1 MQVEMPT
8 PSDAEMQRSQRCLQ
22 LITSEIGN
30 NQSPISFER
39 YMHMCLYSEG
49 VGYYESGSDIF
60 GAQGDFTTSPE
71 RSNFF
76 AAAFAA
82 QIRNIQKDLGVF
94 SIIEVGAGSGKFAEE
109 LIQALRAV
117 RCTPCKYYIVEKSA
131 TLRERQKIRLSNE
144 MDQCDLQWL
153 EGIAEPVE
161 CAVVIA
167 NEVLDALPAK
177 LVSVKNNNI
186 LERCVGLNAN
196 SELEFV
202 ERCAGKKL
210 SNLMRER
217 LPESI
222 LKQTGNA
229 YHTDVNLLLDGFVEQ
244 IASFVN
250 KGIFFY
256 VDYGYPRSEYYHEQ
270 RAMGTLICHYKHAA
284 NEQALLWPGLQ
295 DISCNVDFTALAE
308 AGAQIGLSVTCYS
321 TQAHFLLASNFL
333 ETLQIK
339 NQDSMTLADQAQIK
353 RLMMPAEMG
362 ERFQVMVLTK
372 NMQFSAS
379 QFTTRDLLHRL

>member
-1 MQVEMPT
+1 MQVELPA
-8 PSDAEMQRSQRCLQ
+8 PSDAEMRRSLQCQQ
-22 LITSEIGN
+22 LITNEIN
-30 NQSPISFER
+30 VNQHPISFER
-39 YMHMCLYSEG
+39 YMQMCLYSEE
-49 VGYYESGSDIF
+49 VGYYESGGEIF

-82 QIRNIQKDLGVF
+82 HIKNIQEDLGEF
-94 SIIEVGAGSGKFAEE
+94 SIIEVGAGSGKFAGE
-109 LIQALRAV
+109 LIQALRELQCIP
-117 RCTPCKYYIVEKSA
+117 RKYYIVEKSTA
-131 TLRERQKIRLSNE
+131 LRERQKIRLRNE
-144 MDQCDLQWL
+144 LNKCDIQWL
-153 EGIAEPVE
+153 EEITKPIE

-167 NEVLDALPAK
+167 NEVLDALPVK

-186 LERCVGLNAN
+186 LERCVGLNDS

-202 ERCAGKKL
+202 ERCAEEDL
-210 SNLMRER
+210 STLIRDR
-217 LPESI
+217 VPESI
-222 LKQTGNA
+222 LQQTGNT
-229 YHTDVNLLLDGFVEQ
+229 YHTDVNLLLNDFIKK
-244 IASFVN
+244 IASFVD

-270 RAMGTLICHYKHAA
+270 RAMGTLICHYKHIA

-308 AGAQIGLSVTCYS
+308 AGEQNGLSVTCYS
-321 TQAHFLLASNFL
+321 TQAHFLLASNLL
-333 ETLQIK
+333 ETWQTK
-339 NQDSMTLADQAQIK
+339 NLDAMTLSDQAQIK

-362 ERFQVMVLTK
+362 ERFQVMVLAK
-372 NMQFSAS
+372 NMQLLAS